1 MDLPHFDLS
10 VSDESLRAYCE
21 QLNRIRDNE
30 GADATQRKKGLV
42 EKVRREVRRGY
53 TNQSVFRLLDI
64 VSQITLAGA
73 LRRDSSFSMMAH
85 VVAQY
90 ALRLRDFQKQLI
102 GIRRI
107 KDEAIELLEVAAK
120 WQENKLS
127 ITPA

>member
-42 EKVRREVRRGY
+42 EKVRREVRQGY

-73 LRRDSSFSMMAH
+73 LRRDSNFSMMAH

-120 WQENKLS
+120 WQENKL
-127 ITPA
+127 

>member
-42 EKVRREVRRGY
+42 EKVRREVRQGY

-85 VVAQY
+85 IVAQY
-90 ALRLRDFQKQLI
+90 ALRLRDFQNQLI

-120 WQENKLS
+120 WQENKL
-127 ITPA
+127 

>member
-21 QLNRIRDNE
+21 QLNHIRDNE

-42 EKVRREVRRGY
+42 EKVRREVRQGY

-120 WQENKLS
+120 WQENKL
-127 ITPA
+127 

>member
-1 MDLPHFDLS
+1 MNLPHFDLS

-42 EKVRREVRRGY
+42 EKVRREVRQGY

-107 KDEAIELLEVAAK
+107 KDEAIELLEVVAK
-120 WQENKLS
+120 WQENKL
-127 ITPA
+127 

>member
-42 EKVRREVRRGY
+42 EKVRQGY

-120 WQENKLS
+120 WQENKL
-127 ITPA
+127 

>member
-10 VSDESLRAYCE
+10 VSEESLRAYCE

-42 EKVRREVRRGY
+42 EKVRREVRQGY

-120 WQENKLS
+120 WQENKL
-127 ITPA
+127 

>member
-42 EKVRREVRRGY
+42 EKVRREVRQGY

-90 ALRLRDFQKQLI
+90 ALRLRDFQRQLI

-107 KDEAIELLEVAAK
+107 KDEAIELLKVAAK
-120 WQENKLS
+120 WQENKL
-127 ITPA
+127 

>member
-42 EKVRREVRRGY
+42 EKVRREVRREVRQGY

-120 WQENKLS
+120 WQENKL
-127 ITPA
+127 

>member
-21 QLNRIRDNE
+21 QLNRIRDNA

-42 EKVRREVRRGY
+42 EKVRREVRQGY

-120 WQENKLS
+120 WQENKL
-127 ITPA
+127 

>member
-42 EKVRREVRRGY
+42 EKVRREVRQGY

-85 VVAQY
+85 IVAQY

-120 WQENKLS
+120 WQENKL
-127 ITPA
+127 

>member
-1 MDLPHFDLS
+1 MRTAS
-10 VSDESLRAYCE
+10 SSIAS
-21 QLNRIRDNE
+21 
-30 GADATQRKKGLV
+30 ATTKAQTRPRGKKGLV
-42 EKVRREVRRGY
+42 EKVRREVRQGY

-90 ALRLRDFQKQLI
+90 TLRLRDFQKQLI

-120 WQENKLS
+120 WQENKL
-127 ITPA
+127 

>member
-42 EKVRREVRRGY
+42 EKVRREVRQGY

-107 KDEAIELLEVAAK
+107 KDEAIELLEPKISDRLAV
-120 WQENKLS
+120 
-127 ITPA
+127 

>member
-21 QLNRIRDNE
+21 QLNRIRDKE

-42 EKVRREVRRGY
+42 EKVRREVRQGY

-120 WQENKLS
+120 WQENKL
-127 ITPA
+127 

>member
-42 EKVRREVRRGY
+42 EKVRREVRQGY

-90 ALRLRDFQKQLI
+90 ALRLCDFQKQLI

-120 WQENKLS
+120 WQENKL
-127 ITPA
+127 

>member
-10 VSDESLRAYCE
+10 VSDESDESLRAYCE

-42 EKVRREVRRGY
+42 EKVRREVRQGY

-120 WQENKLS
+120 WQENKL
-127 ITPA
+127 

>member
-42 EKVRREVRRGY
+42 EKVRREVRQGY

-102 GIRRI
+102 GIRRL

-120 WQENKLS
+120 WQENKL
-127 ITPA
+127 

>member
-30 GADATQRKKGLV
+30 GVDATQRKKGLV
-42 EKVRREVRRGY
+42 EKVRREVRQGY

-120 WQENKLS
+120 WQENKL
-127 ITPA
+127 

>member
-42 EKVRREVRRGY
+42 EKVGREVRQGY

-120 WQENKLS
+120 WQENKL
-127 ITPA
+127 

>member
-42 EKVRREVRRGY
+42 EKVRREVRQGY

-90 ALRLRDFQKQLI
+90 TLRLRDFQKQLI

-120 WQENKLS
+120 WQENKL
-127 ITPA
+127 

>member
-42 EKVRREVRRGY
+42 EKVRREVRQGY

-90 ALRLRDFQKQLI
+90 ALRLRDFPKQLI

-107 KDEAIELLEVAAK
+107 KDEAIELLEVVAK
-120 WQENKLS
+120 WQENKL
-127 ITPA
+127 

>member
-30 GADATQRKKGLV
+30 GADAPQRKKGLV
-42 EKVRREVRRGY
+42 EKVRREVRQGY

-107 KDEAIELLEVAAK
+107 KDEAIELLEVADK
-120 WQENKLS
+120 WQENKL
-127 ITPA
+127 

>member
-42 EKVRREVRRGY
+42 EKVRREVRQGY

-90 ALRLRDFQKQLI
+90 ALRPRDFQKQLI

-120 WQENKLS
+120 WQENKL
-127 ITPA
+127 

>member
-30 GADATQRKKGLV
+30 GADATQRKKELV
-42 EKVRREVRRGY
+42 EKVRREVRQGY

-90 ALRLRDFQKQLI
+90 ALRRRDFQKQLI

-107 KDEAIELLEVAAK
+107 KDEAIELLEVVAK
-120 WQENKLS
+120 WQENKL
-127 ITPA
+127 

>member
-42 EKVRREVRRGY
+42 EKVRREVRHGY

-120 WQENKLS
+120 WQENKL
-127 ITPA
+127 

>member
-10 VSDESLRAYCE
+10 VSDESLRAYCG
-21 QLNRIRDNE
+21 QLNRIRDKE

-42 EKVRREVRRGY
+42 EKVRREVRQGY

-102 GIRRI
+102 GIRLI

-120 WQENKLS
+120 WQENKL
-127 ITPA
+127 

>member
-42 EKVRREVRRGY
+42 EKVRREVRQGY
-53 TNQSVFRLLDI
+53 TNQFVFRLLDI

-120 WQENKLS
+120 WQENKL
-127 ITPA
+127 

>member
-10 VSDESLRAYCE
+10 VSDESMRAYCE

-42 EKVRREVRRGY
+42 EKVRREVRQGY

-120 WQENKLS
+120 WQENKL
-127 ITPA
+127 

>member
-30 GADATQRKKGLV
+30 GADAPQRKKGLV
-42 EKVRREVRRGY
+42 EKVRREVRQGY

-120 WQENKLS
+120 WQENKL
-127 ITPA
+127 

>member
-42 EKVRREVRRGY
+42 EKVRREVMQGY

-120 WQENKLS
+120 WQENKL
-127 ITPA
+127 

>member
-1 MDLPHFDLS
+1 MNLPHFDLS

-42 EKVRREVRRGY
+42 EKVRREVRQGY

-120 WQENKLS
+120 WQENQL
-127 ITPA
+127 

>member
-42 EKVRREVRRGY
+42 EKVRREVRQGY

-64 VSQITLAGA
+64 VSQITLDGA

-120 WQENKLS
+120 WQENKL
-127 ITPA
+127 

>member
-10 VSDESLRAYCE
+10 VSDESRRAYCE

-42 EKVRREVRRGY
+42 EKVRREVRQGY

-120 WQENKLS
+120 WQENKL
-127 ITPA
+127 

>member
-42 EKVRREVRRGY
+42 EKVRREVRQGY

-90 ALRLRDFQKQLI
+90 ALRLHDFQKQLI

-120 WQENKLS
+120 WQENKL
-127 ITPA
+127 

>member
-42 EKVRREVRRGY
+42 EKVRREVRKGY

-102 GIRRI
+102 GIRRL

-120 WQENKLS
+120 WQENKL
-127 ITPA
+127 

>member
-1 MDLPHFDLS
+1 MNLPHFDLS

-42 EKVRREVRRGY
+42 EKVRREVRQGY

-120 WQENKLS
+120 WQENKL
-127 ITPA
+127 

>member
-42 EKVRREVRRGY
+42 EKVRREVRQGY

-85 VVAQY
+85 VIAQY

-120 WQENKLS
+120 WQENKL
-127 ITPA
+127 

>member
-42 EKVRREVRRGY
+42 EKVRREVRQGY

-90 ALRLRDFQKQLI
+90 ALRLRDFQKQSESAES
-102 GIRRI
+102 RT
-107 KDEAIELLEVAAK
+107 K
-120 WQENKLS
+120 
-127 ITPA
+127 P

>member
-42 EKVRREVRRGY
+42 EKVRREVRQGD

-90 ALRLRDFQKQLI
+90 ALRLRDFQRQLI

-120 WQENKLS
+120 WQENKL
-127 ITPA
+127 

>member
-10 VSDESLRAYCE
+10 VSDESLRAYCG

-42 EKVRREVRRGY
+42 EKVRREVRQGY

-120 WQENKLS
+120 WQENKL
-127 ITPA
+127 